1 MYIYTHTTFLGIYLG
16 VALLG
21 HIVTTFSFLMYS
33 CLLKVAARFYIP
45 RAPERYEGSDL
56 FTCLLTLIIVHVF
69 DYSCY
74 NEYEIVFHCDFDE
87 HLPHD

>member
-1 MYIYTHTTFLGIYLG
+1 M
-16 VALLG
+16 
-21 HIVTTFSFLMYS
+21 
-33 CLLKVAARFYIP
+33 AARFYIP
-45 RAPERYEGSDL
+45 PAPEWYEGSNL
-56 FTCLLTLIIVHVF
+56 FTCLLTLIIVHFF